1 MKRAVILL
9 LVLLMCLSATG
20 CSMLERSYT
29 SVQPHSSSYY
39 ESEDKSVLRAET
51 YQDLVNDLLVLVGEW
66 AEEGTI
72 WLYAAEELG
81 DVQQAIDAAC
91 QEVQSETPMGSYAV
105 EYMTYTISDNS
116 RNYVDVKLTISYR
129 RSAEQMGRLVNV
141 TGVTALRD
149 LLTAAA
155 ENGASELAVQL
166 GNFNSDAAAV
176 YAIVDEVAAAQEGG
190 ASWQVAF
197 YPDEARAGI
206 VEIVMGE

>member
-9 LVLLMCLSATG
+9 LALLMCLGTTG

-51 YQDLVNDLLVLVGEW
+51 YQDLVNDLLVLVGEG

-72 WLYAAEELG
+72 WLYAVEDMG
-81 DVQQAIDAAC
+81 DVQQVVDAAC
-91 QEVQSETPMGSYAV
+91 QEVQNETPMGSYAV
-105 EYMTYTISDNS
+105 EYMTYTISDTN
-116 RNYVDVKLTISYR
+116 RNYIDLQLTISYR
-129 RSAEQMGRLVNV
+129 RSPEQMGRLVNV

-149 LLTAAA
+149 LLAAAA
-155 ENGASELAVQL
+155 ENGASEMAVQL
-166 GNFNSDAAAV
+166 ANFYSDAAAI
-176 YAIVDEVAAAQEGG
+176 YAIVEEVAAAQERG
-190 ASWQVAF
+190 AEWQVQF

>member
-9 LVLLMCLSATG
+9 LVLLMCLGTTG

-51 YQDLVNDLLVLVGEW
+51 YQDLVNDLLVLVGEG

-72 WLYAAEELG
+72 WLYAVEDMG
-81 DVQQAIDAAC
+81 DVQQVVDAAC
-91 QEVQSETPMGSYAV
+91 QEVQNETPMGSYAV
-105 EYMTYTISDNS
+105 EYMTYTISDTN
-116 RNYVDVKLTISYR
+116 RNYIDLQLTISYR
-129 RSAEQMGRLVNV
+129 RSPEQMGRLVNV

-149 LLTAAA
+149 LLAAAA
-155 ENGASELAVQL
+155 ENGASEMAVQL
-166 GNFNSDAAAV
+166 ANFYSGAAAI
-176 YAIVDEVAAAQEGG
+176 YAIVEVVAAAQEGG
-190 ASWQVAF
+190 AEWQVQF

>member
-9 LVLLMCLSATG
+9 LVLLMCLGMTG

-51 YQDLVNDLLVLVGEW
+51 YQDLVNDLLVLVGEHR
-66 AEEGTI
+66 EEGTI
-72 WLYAAEELG
+72 WLYADEALG
-81 DVQQAIDAAC
+81 DVQQAVDAAC

-105 EYMTYTISDNS
+105 EYMTYTISDTT
-116 RNYVDVKLTISYR
+116 RNYIDLQLTISYR
-129 RSAEQMGRLVNV
+129 RSAEQMDRLVNV

-155 ENGASELAVQL
+155 ESGAGEMAVQL
-166 GNFNSDAAAV
+166 ANFYSDAAAI
-176 YAIVDEVAAAQEGG
+176 YAIVDEVAAVQEGG
-190 ASWQVAF
+190 TSWQVAF
-197 YPDEARAGI
+197 YPDEERAGI

>member
-51 YQDLVNDLLVLVGEW
+51 YQDLVNDLLVLVGER

-105 EYMTYTISDNS
+105 EYMTYTISDTN

-155 ENGASELAVQL
+155 ENGASERAVQL
-166 GNFNSDAAAV
+166 GNFNSDAASV

-190 ASWQVAF
+190 ASGQVAF
-197 YPDEARAGI
+197 YPVEARAGI
-206 VEIVMGE
+206 V

>member
-1 MKRAVILL
+1 MKRAIIILQ
-9 LVLLMCLSATG
+9 VCLMCLSMTG

-51 YQDLVNDLLVLVGEW
+51 YQDLVNDLLVLVGEH

-72 WLYAAEELG
+72 WLYAVEEMG
-81 DVQQAIDAAC
+81 DVQQVVDAAC
-91 QEVQSETPMGSYAV
+91 QEVQNETPIGSYAV
-105 EYMTYTISDNS
+105 EYMTYTISDTN
-116 RNYVDVKLTISYR
+116 RNYIDLQLTISYR
-129 RSAEQMGRLVNV
+129 RSAEQMDRLVNV

-155 ENGASELAVQL
+155 ENGASEIAVQL
-166 GNFNSDAAAV
+166 ANFYSGAAAV
-176 YAIVDEVAAAQEGG
+176 YTIVDEVAAEQED
-190 ASWQVAF
+190 AAAWQVAF

-206 VEIVMGE
+206 VEIIMGE

>member
-1 MKRAVILL
+1 MKRAAILL
-9 LVLLMCLSATG
+9 LVLLMCLGMTG

-51 YQDLVNDLLVLVGEW
+51 YQDLVNDLLVLVGEHR
-66 AEEGTI
+66 EEGTI
-72 WLYAAEELG
+72 WLYADEALG
-81 DVQQAIDAAC
+81 DVQQAVDAAC

-105 EYMTYTISDNS
+105 EYMTYTVSDTT
-116 RNYVDVKLTISYR
+116 RNYIDLQLTISYR
-129 RSAEQMGRLVNV
+129 RSAEQMDRLVNV
-141 TGVTALRD
+141 TGVVALRD

-155 ENGASELAVQL
+155 ESGAGEMAVQL
-166 GNFNSDAAAV
+166 ANFYSDAAAI
-176 YAIVDEVAAAQEGG
+176 YAIVDEVAATQEGG

>member
-9 LVLLMCLSATG
+9 LVLLMCFGMTG

-51 YQDLVNDLLVLVGEW
+51 YQDLVNDLLVLVGEHR
-66 AEEGTI
+66 EEGTI
-72 WLYAAEELG
+72 WLYADEALG
-81 DVQQAIDAAC
+81 DVQQAVDAAC

-105 EYMTYTISDNS
+105 EYMTYTISDTG
-116 RNYVDVKLTISYR
+116 RNYIDLQLTISYR
-129 RSAEQMGRLVNV
+129 RSAEQMDRLVNV
-141 TGVTALRD
+141 TGVVALRD
-149 LLTAAA
+149 LLSAAA
-155 ENGASELAVQL
+155 ESGAGEMAVQL
-166 GNFNSDAAAV
+166 ANFYSDAAAI
-176 YAIVDEVAAAQEGG
+176 YAIVDEVAATQEGG

-197 YPDEARAGI
+197 YPDEERAGI

>member
-9 LVLLMCLSATG
+9 LVLLLCLSATG

-51 YQDLVNDLLVLVGEW
+51 YQDLVNDLLVLVGER

-91 QEVQSETPMGSYAV
+91 QEVQSESPMGSYAV
-105 EYMTYTISDNS
+105 EYMTYTISDTN

-129 RSAEQMGRLVNV
+129 RSPEQMGRLVNV

-166 GNFNSDAAAV
+166 GNINSDAASV
-176 YAIVDEVAAAQEGG
+176 YAIVDEVAAAQEEG
-190 ASWQVAF
+190 AAWQVAC

-206 VEIVMGE
+206 GEIVMGE

>member
-1 MKRAVILL
+1 MKRGIILL
-9 LVLLMCLSATG
+9 LAGLMCFSTTG

-51 YQDLVNDLLVLVGEW
+51 YQDVVNDLLVLVGER

-72 WLYAAEELG
+72 WLYADEGLG
-81 DVQQAIDAAC
+81 DVQQAVDAAC
-91 QEVQSETPMGSYAV
+91 QEVQNETPLGSYAV
-105 EYMTYTISDNS
+105 EYMTFTLSDNN
-116 RNYVDVKLTISYR
+116 RNYIDVQLTISYR
-129 RSAEQMGRLVNV
+129 RSDEQMGRLVNV

-166 GNFNSDAAAV
+166 GNFNSDASAV

-190 ASWQVAF
+190 VNWQVQF
-197 YPDEARAGI
+197 YPDEQRAGI
-206 VEIVMGE
+206 VEILMEE

>member
-9 LVLLMCLSATG
+9 LLCLMCVSATG

-51 YQDLVNDLLVLVGEW
+51 YQDVVNDLLVLVGER

-72 WLYAAEELG
+72 WLYADEALG
-81 DVQQAIDAAC
+81 DVQQAVDAAC
-91 QEVQSETPMGSYAV
+91 QEVQSETPLGSYAV
-105 EYMTYTISDNS
+105 EYMTFTISDNN
-116 RNYVDVKLTISYR
+116 RNYIDVQLTISYR
-129 RSAEQMGRLVNV
+129 RSDEQMGRLVNV

-190 ASWQVAF
+190 VNWQVQF
-197 YPDEARAGI
+197 YPDEQRAGI
-206 VEIVMGE
+206 VEILMEE

>member
-1 MKRAVILL
+1 MKRVLILL
-9 LVLLMCLSATG
+9 LALLMCFGMTG

-51 YQDLVNDLLVLVGEW
+51 YQDLVNDLLVLVGER

-72 WLYAAEELG
+72 WLYADEALG
-81 DVQQAIDAAC
+81 DVQQAVDAAC

-105 EYMTYTISDNS
+105 EYMTYTISDTS
-116 RNYVDVKLTISYR
+116 RNYIDLQLTISYR
-129 RSAEQMGRLVNV
+129 RSAEQMDRLVNV
-141 TGVTALRD
+141 TGVAALRD

-155 ENGASELAVQL
+155 ESGAGEMAVQL
-166 GNFNSDAAAV
+166 ANFYSDAAAI
-176 YAIVDEVAAAQEGG
+176 YAIVDEVAATQEGG

-206 VEIVMGE
+206 VEIIMGE

>member
-1 MKRAVILL
+1 MKRVLILL
-9 LVLLMCLSATG
+9 LVLLMCFGMTG

-51 YQDLVNDLLVLVGEW
+51 YQDLVNDLLVLVGEHR
-66 AEEGTI
+66 EEGTI
-72 WLYAAEELG
+72 WLYADEALG
-81 DVQQAIDAAC
+81 DVQQAVDAAC

-105 EYMTYTISDNS
+105 EYMTYTISDTT
-116 RNYVDVKLTISYR
+116 RNYIDLQLTISYR
-129 RSAEQMGRLVNV
+129 RSAEQMDRLVNV
-141 TGVTALRD
+141 TGVVALRD

-155 ENGASELAVQL
+155 ESGAGEMAVQL
-166 GNFNSDAAAV
+166 ANFYSDAAAI
-176 YAIVDEVAAAQEGG
+176 YAIVDEVAATQEGG

>member
-1 MKRAVILL
+1 MKRAAILL
-9 LVLLMCLSATG
+9 LVLLMCLGMTG

-51 YQDLVNDLLVLVGEW
+51 YQDLVNDLLVLVGEHR
-66 AEEGTI
+66 EEGTI
-72 WLYAAEELG
+72 WLYADEALG
-81 DVQQAIDAAC
+81 DVQQAVDAAC

-105 EYMTYTISDNS
+105 EYMTYTISDTS
-116 RNYVDVKLTISYR
+116 RNYIDLKLTISYR
-129 RSAEQMGRLVNV
+129 RSAEQMDRLVNV
-141 TGVTALRD
+141 TGVVALRD
-149 LLTAAA
+149 LLSAAA
-155 ENGASELAVQL
+155 ESGAGEMAVQL
-166 GNFNSDAAAV
+166 ANFYSDAAAI

-197 YPDEARAGI
+197 YPDETRAGI

>member
-1 MKRAVILL
+1 MKRGIILF
-9 LVLLMCLSATG
+9 LVGLMCFGTTG

-51 YQDLVNDLLVLVGEW
+51 YQDVVNDLLVLVGER

-72 WLYAAEELG
+72 WLYADEGLG
-81 DVQQAIDAAC
+81 DVQQAVDAAC
-91 QEVQSETPMGSYAV
+91 QEVQNETPLGSYAV
-105 EYMTYTISDNS
+105 EYMTFTLSDNN
-116 RNYVDVKLTISYR
+116 RNYIDVQLTISYR
-129 RSAEQMGRLVNV
+129 RSDEQIGRLVNV

-166 GNFNSDAAAV
+166 GNFNSDASAV

-190 ASWQVAF
+190 VNWQVQF
-197 YPDEARAGI
+197 YPDQQRAGI
-206 VEIVMGE
+206 VEILMEE

>member
-9 LVLLMCLSATG
+9 LVLLLCLSATG

-51 YQDLVNDLLVLVGEW
+51 YQDLVNDLLVLVGEHR
-66 AEEGTI
+66 EEGTI
-72 WLYAAEELG
+72 WLYADEALG
-81 DVQQAIDAAC
+81 DVQQAVDAAC

-105 EYMTYTISDNS
+105 EYMTYTISDTT
-116 RNYVDVKLTISYR
+116 RNYIDLQLTISYR
-129 RSAEQMGRLVNV
+129 RSAEQMDRLVNV
-141 TGVTALRD
+141 TGVVALRD
-149 LLTAAA
+149 LLAAAA
-155 ENGASELAVQL
+155 ESGAGEMAVQL
-166 GNFNSDAAAV
+166 ANFYSDAAAI

>member
-1 MKRAVILL
+1 MKRTVILI
-9 LVLLMCLSATG
+9 LVFLMCFGMTG

-51 YQDLVNDLLVLVGEW
+51 YQDLVNDLLVLVGEG

-72 WLYAAEELG
+72 WLYAAEGLG

-91 QEVQSETPMGSYAV
+91 QEVQNETPLGSYAV
-105 EYMTYTISDNS
+105 EYMTYTISDTN
-116 RNYVDVKLTISYR
+116 RNYIDLRLTINYR

-141 TGVTALRD
+141 TGVTVLRD
-149 LLTAAA
+149 LLAAAA
-155 ENGASELAVQL
+155 ENGASEMAVQL
-166 GNFNSDAAAV
+166 ANFYSDAAAI

-197 YPDEARAGI
+197 YPDEERAGI
-206 VEIVMGE
+206 VEIIMGE